1 MLWDIIRLDLLFCVL
16 NGQRTLVIYIIR
28 SYIMLAC
35 ICACDFVCIFVC
47 LNNFAIDLHW
57 KIAETFKMCML
68 LHIHSNYSS
77 NKNTGNISEK
87 SEIKLSLCMC
97 VLFFSFASSVLLLLL
112 YFIQFLFENV
122 NLFFLSLC
130 VHAIRYLQSVHLN
143 ACDSHNF
150 GFRIYSS
157 DVYVCVFMQR
167 DHRTQP
173 GLQWRISRIVRIS
186 I

>member
-122 NLFFLSLC
+122 NLFFLSLF
-130 VHAIRYLQSVHLN
+130 VSMQSAIFSLYIWMPVIPIISVSAFTALM
-143 ACDSHNF
+143 CM
-150 GFRIYSS
+150 
-157 DVYVCVFMQR
+157 YVCLCNEIIGRNPSYNEGF
-167 DHRTQP
+167 
-173 GLQWRISRIVRIS
+173 LEL
-186 I
+186 

>member
-87 SEIKLSLCMC
+87 SEIKLSLVCAC
-97 VLFFSFASSVLLLLL
+97 VCYFFHSRRRCYCCCCTSSSFCLRMSIFFS
-112 YFIQFLFENV
+112 
-122 NLFFLSLC
+122 LSLC

-173 GLQWRISRIVRIS
+173 GLQ
-186 I
+186 

>member
-97 VLFFSFASSVLLLLL
+97 VLFFFIRVVGVIVVAVLHPVFVWECQSFFS
-112 YFIQFLFENV
+112 
-122 NLFFLSLC
+122 LSLC
-130 VHAIRYLQSVHLN
+130 PCNPLSSVCTFECLW
-143 ACDSHNF
+143 F
-150 GFRIYSS
+150 
-157 DVYVCVFMQR
+157 
-167 DHRTQP
+167 P
-173 GLQWRISRIVRIS
+173 
-186 I
+186 